1 MSADKKKYREKICF
15 ELKKGLK
22 LNLFKKENSNKLYL
36 APIRI
41 NRPIVD
47 NQKK

>member
-22 LNLFKKENSNKLYL
+22 LNLFKKENSHKLYL